1 MVKISEI
8 QEQNQQLYEDAS
20 HSLKTASEV
29 IQSIDQ
35 VEINPEEQ
43 FNLINQHAVA
53 WMKSSRRVLM
63 QKDFGQVFE
72 TFVKG

>member
-1 MVKISEI
+1 
-8 QEQNQQLYEDAS
+8 
-20 HSLKTASEV
+20 KTASEV